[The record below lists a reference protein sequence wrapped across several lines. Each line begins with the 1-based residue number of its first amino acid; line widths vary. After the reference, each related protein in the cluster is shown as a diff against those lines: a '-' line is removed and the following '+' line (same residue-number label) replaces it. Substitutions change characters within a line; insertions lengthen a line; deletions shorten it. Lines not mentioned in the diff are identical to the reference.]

1 MSFDQLQKSARKDHD
16 GGLHRLQLAKEPRVR
31 GDEDVLYE
39 TTLGLSGRGYIWHLC
54 RLATAPHLEGLAS
67 YSRRCEDRV
76 APDVQDVV
84 VEELEDHGQDGHGAD
99 HPDEAGGVVPKVAVL
114 HDGGGESDGEE
125 NDELGVVEDVEGDLA
140 DERGDVKARR
150 VCICLQSFICLT
162 VSVLIVDPII

>member
-1 MSFDQLQKSARKDHD
+1 M
-16 GGLHRLQLAKEPRVR
+16 
-31 GDEDVLYE
+31 
-39 TTLGLSGRGYIWHLC
+39 C
-54 RLATAPHLEGLAS
+54 RLATAPHLERLAS

-140 DERGDVKARR
+140 DERGDVKTWR
-150 VCICLQSFICLT
+150 VCICLQSFIRLT

>member
-1 MSFDQLQKSARKDHD
+1 M
-16 GGLHRLQLAKEPRVR
+16 
-31 GDEDVLYE
+31 
-39 TTLGLSGRGYIWHLC
+39 C

-114 HDGGGESDGEE
+114 HDGGGEPDGEE

-140 DERGDVKARR
+140 DERGDVKARS
-150 VCICLQSFICLT
+150 VCIRFQSFIRLT
-162 VSVLIVDPII
+162 VSVLIVDPIISETHLITL